1 MTELSVYVSTQRVEE
16 ASSIVGLVFN
26 LHNKDESRSISFAD
40 KAIHKSGTENITN
53 HFTFDAHPAP
63 IIAPLNEPLPISL
76 SVYGNFSFN
85 HIGVFFTFIGIETSE
100 GTPKVEATSSDYQII
115 DIVAHDSNSPHEYTY
130 RRNVPSYDFL
140 EQDFA
145 VRSNR
150 MDINV
155 IMHTHYARL
164 GGLLC
169 LRLSVLS
176 TGTYIRRLHQ
186 EKNFKILSNI
196 SGTLAAV
203 PTNTYAVYPLPTVTV
218 VSPDERDKTIM
229 CLAMGSPGLEVALT
243 KWSKQGQVEVKSLEK
258 LVRTAGVAAVKVY
271 RLYRN
276 DSDFEG
282 KYTCR

>member
-1 MTELSVYVSTQRVEE
+1 MSTQRVEE

-26 LHNKDESRSISFAD
+26 LHNKDESLSISFAD
-40 KAIHKSGTENITN
+40 KAIHMSGTQNLTN
-53 HFTFDAHPAP
+53 HFIIDAHPDP

-76 SVYGNFSFN
+76 SVHGNFSFN
-85 HIGVFFTFIGIETSE
+85 HIGVFFTFIGVETSE
-100 GTPKVEATSSDYQII
+100 GIPKVEATSSDYQII
-115 DIVAHDSNSPHEYTY
+115 DIVTDDSNSPHGYTY

-140 EQDFA
+140 DQDFA

-155 IMHTHYARL
+155 TMHTHYARL

-169 LRLSVLS
+169 LRLSLMS
-176 TGTYIRRLHQ
+176 PETYIRRIHQ
-186 EKNFKILSNI
+186 EKNFKILSSI

-203 PTNTYAVYPLPTVTV
+203 PQNTYAVYPLPAVTV

-229 CLAMGSPGLEVALT
+229 CLAMGSPGLDVALT

-258 LVRTAGVAAVKVY
+258 LVRTDDVAVVKVY

-282 KYTCR
+282 KYICR